1 MEIKVDRYIRTRFFV
16 KLNLDR
22 ETLEKFSNEMKLSG
36 FNVRS
41 DGGVVMGVKD
51 EFTFLATE
59 DSLSLEGLDL
69 EKSADRMKELMKVL
83 KDLDVEGI
91 EGSEK
96 GVAIDFEVY
105 SEMPV
110 LKYLSRVYD
119 TNFLRRAKIDGILIG
134 MKIAVPA
141 MGGEY
146 AFLDIRTSRDENHF
160 LAFLNYNTRK
170 DMKKLLS
177 FSLRAPS
184 ITRKLLEKIAKTE
197 KK

>member
-1 MEIKVDRYIRTRFFV
+1 VDKYIRTRFFV
-16 KLNLDR
+16 KLNLNK
-22 ETLEKFSNEMKLSG
+22 EVLERFSNEMKSRG

-41 DGGVVMGVKD
+41 NGGVVMGVK
-51 EFTFLATE
+51 EQFTFLATE
-59 DSLSLEGLDL
+59 DSLSLEGSDL
-69 EKSADRMKELMKVL
+69 QKSADKMKELIKVL
-83 KDLDVEGI
+83 KELDVKGVDE
-91 EGSEK
+91 SEK
-96 GVAIDFEVY
+96 GAAVDFEVY

-134 MKIAVPA
+134 MKIAIPA

-184 ITRKLLEKIAKTE
+184 LTKKLLEKIAKTE

>member
-1 MEIKVDRYIRTRFFV
+1 MEIKVDKYIRTRFFV
-16 KLNLDR
+16 KLNLNK
-22 ETLEKFSNEMKLSG
+22 EVLERFSNEMKSRG

-41 DGGVVMGVKD
+41 NGGVVMGVK
-51 EFTFLATE
+51 EQFTFLATE
-59 DSLSLEGLDL
+59 DSLSLEGSDL
-69 EKSADRMKELMKVL
+69 QKSADKMKELIKVL
-83 KDLDVEGI
+83 KELDVKGVDE
-91 EGSEK
+91 SEK
-96 GVAIDFEVY
+96 GAAVDFEVY

-134 MKIAVPA
+134 MKIAIPA

-184 ITRKLLEKIAKTE
+184 LTKKLLEKIAKTE